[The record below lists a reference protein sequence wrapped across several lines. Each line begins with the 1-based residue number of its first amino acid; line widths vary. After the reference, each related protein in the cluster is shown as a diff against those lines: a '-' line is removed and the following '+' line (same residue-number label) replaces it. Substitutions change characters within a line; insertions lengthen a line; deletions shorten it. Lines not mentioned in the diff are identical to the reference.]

1 MSTELSDVRNE
12 FRGTI
17 HAIHRGQVMSQVDV
31 ETCHGIVTSLILTCS
46 VDRLGLHAGSTV
58 VAWTRSTAVSI
69 ATC

>member
-1 MSTELSDVRNE
+1 
-12 FRGTI
+12 
-17 HAIHRGQVMSQVDV
+17 MSQVDV